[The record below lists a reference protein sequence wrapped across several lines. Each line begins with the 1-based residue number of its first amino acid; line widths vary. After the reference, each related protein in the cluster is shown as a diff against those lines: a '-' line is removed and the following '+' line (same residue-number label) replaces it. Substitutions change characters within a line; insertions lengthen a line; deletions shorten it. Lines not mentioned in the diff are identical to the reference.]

1 MASSMENRRRAAFTL
16 VELLVVI
23 AIIGVLVAL
32 LLPAVQMARES
43 ARRTQCNNNLRQ
55 IQLGLH
61 SFHDSYGALPPGAVS
76 NTTGVAATKLN
87 LRSGA
92 LHGWAIFI
100 YPYIEQKN
108 LADFYKWDKHWY
120 AAENKQVR
128 ESFVSAFICPST
140 PKPKRLDNS
149 THAASGTAF
158 SAAASDYGVCNG
170 SDAAALDP
178 LGLLG
183 KGTKLKPNGAMRVNE
198 MQKFSDITDGLTNT
212 FWIGE
217 AAGRPQLY
225 RSKSL
230 RVGTSRAGGAS
241 MIDRDNEFIMHG
253 SKADGT
259 GGSGA
264 CPMNCTNGDELYS
277 FHPGGINVAM
287 GDGSI
292 RYLAQNMPLK
302 LVAALI
308 SREAKDSVE

>member
-1 MASSMENRRRAAFTL
+1 MFWLIHKRRRGFTL

-43 ARRTQCNNNLRQ
+43 ARRSQCNNNLRQ
-55 IQLGLH
+55 IELGLH
-61 SFHDSYGALPPGAVS
+61 SFHDSYGALPPAAIT
-76 NTTGVAATKLN
+76 NTTGIAATKLN

-92 LHGWAIFI
+92 IHGWAIFI

-108 LADFYKWDKHWY
+108 LQDFYKWEKNWY
-120 AAENKQVR
+120 DAENKSVR
-128 ESFVSAFICPST
+128 EAIVPTFICPST

-149 THAASGTAF
+149 SSGVSW

-170 SDAAALDP
+170 SDAANLDP
-178 LGLLG
+178 LGLIA

-198 MQKFSDITDGLTNT
+198 MQKFSDVTDGLSNT

-230 RVGTSRAGGAS
+230 RVGTSRAAGAS
-241 MIDRDNEFIMHG
+241 MLDRDNEFIMHG
-253 SKADGT
+253 FNSTGT
-259 GGSGA
+259 ANPGP

-287 GDGSI
+287 GDGSV
-292 RYLAQNMPLK
+292 RYLSQVMPLR

-308 SREAKDSVE
+308 SREGKDSTE

>member
-1 MASSMENRRRAAFTL
+1 MASSMKNRRRAAFTL

-55 IQLGLH
+55 VQLGLH
-61 SFHDSYGALPPGAVS
+61 GFVDSYGALPPGALT
-76 NTTGVAATKLN
+76 NTTGVAASKLN
-87 LRSGA
+87 LRTGA
-92 LHGWAIFI
+92 THGWGIFI

-128 ESFVSAFICPST
+128 ESFVSVFICPST

-149 THAASGTAF
+149 STSGVSW

-170 SDAAALDP
+170 SNAAALNP
-178 LGLLG
+178 LGLLA
-183 KGTKLKPNGAMRVNE
+183 KETNLKPNGAMRTNE
-198 MQKFSDITDGLTNT
+198 MQKFSDVTDGLTNT

-230 RVGTSRAGGAS
+230 RVGTSRAAGSS
-241 MIDRDNEFIMHG
+241 MLDPANEFIMHG
-253 SKADGT
+253 FNSTGT
-259 GGSGA
+259 ANPGA

-292 RYLAQNMPLK
+292 RYLAQNMPMK

-308 SREAKDSVE
+308 SRGAKDSVE